1 MHAKTHN
8 QAIHIFSAM
17 FNDPQTIVGLVFLAT
32 SLMIITIFWASKVFK
47 DEPYFQI
54 GLIIGEM
61 SFIILVMMNPW
72 WLHVIGFIFALMI
85 ITLTFF
91 SGIIL
96 SWQSVIIG
104 LPSMVLFVYSFLFGH
119 DTLWVSIVTSLIFAL
134 GLIWSLRETR
144 PAFEMLGRLFPVFAF
159 SLAIVGVFL
168 IPAVFPQ
175 VDLFNGIAEI
185 AGIMV
190 GLILYA
196 MTRSLNA

>member
-1 MHAKTHN
+1 
-8 QAIHIFSAM
+8 M

-54 GLIIGEM
+54 GLIIGEI
-61 SFIILVMMNPW
+61 SFIILVITNPY
-72 WLHVIGFIFALMI
+72 WLHIIGFIFALMI

-91 SGIIL
+91 SGMIL

-104 LPSMVLFVYSFLFGH
+104 LPSMVLFVYSFFFGH
-119 DTLWVSIVTSLIFAL
+119 DTLWVSIVTSLIFAS

-175 VDLFNGIAEI
+175 ADLFNGIAEI
-185 AGIMV
+185 AGTMA
-190 GLILYA
+190 GLVLYA
-196 MTRSLNA
+196 CT